1 MKRNN
6 STHTQTDTN
15 KTNATER
22 ASSSVKNE
30 VQKREK
36 KKKEKAQSNTGEN
49 KRDEMTNARQGHR
62 RKTKFNV
69 KKRTQTK
76 VGNHCK

>member
-1 MKRNN
+1 MRSKR
-6 STHTQTDTN
+6 
-15 KTNATER
+15 
-22 ASSSVKNE
+22 
-30 VQKREK
+30 KREK
-36 KKKEKAQSNTGEN
+36 KNEKAQSNTGEN

-62 RKTKFNV
+62 RKTKFNE